1 VIAIGE
7 KHTQAGTQPGGG
19 REYNNI
25 ESEKKNVKGNWQ
37 LERPIGRGQGGK
49 LKHLI

>member
-25 ESEKKNVKGNWQ
+25 ESEKKKC
-37 LERPIGRGQGGK
+37 ERE
-49 LKHLI
+49 LAA